1 MSVTSDKLE
10 VVDSKLRRTGPE
22 SAASILSGVTDPAI
36 RWWRRMAQR
45 VGPGRKRRVQATL
58 QRLAQADV
66 EDTLSEADVKSWLSM
81 LETESAHAGAKP
93 ASKLPKQTKP

>member
-1 MSVTSDKLE
+1 MAIHKPR
-10 VVDSKLRRTGPE
+10 VVGSKLRRGAPTAAADGA
-22 SAASILSGVTDPAI
+22 SAATEPAVG
-36 RWWRRMAQR
+36 WWRRLALN

-81 LETESAHAGAKP
+81 LETESAQAGAKP
-93 ASKLPKQTKP
+93 TLRPPKTTKP